1 MEELKKIIGK
11 NIQHLRKDRKL
22 TQNEFANELNYTA
35 KAISKWERG
44 ESIPEIET
52 LIKIADFF
60 HVTVDY
66 LLHENSIIHSNEY
79 LTEDIKDKN
88 KYFTMGLAVS
98 IVWIIATIIFVY
110 FMQQTNK
117 FVYQTFMWAVPISIC
132 VIAYNVKN
140 LSKVIKT
147 IIYSILLWVVLT
159 CIYIQFIEYNLYLVF
174 IIGIPAQLALF
185 LWSKIIVIK

>member
-1 MEELKKIIGK
+1 MEDLKKIIGK

-66 LLHENSIIHSNEY
+66 LLHENSIVHSNEY

-88 KYFTMGLAVS
+88 KFFTMGLAVS
-98 IVWIIATIIFVY
+98 IVWIIATIIFVF

-117 FVYQTFMWAVPISIC
+117 FIYQTFMWAVPISM
-132 VIAYNVKN
+132 VVVAYYVKN
-140 LSKVIKT
+140 LSKVVKM
-147 IIYSILLWVVLT
+147 IIYSILLWLVLT
-159 CIYIQFIEYNLYLVF
+159 CIYIQFIEFNLYLVF
-174 IIGIPAQLALF
+174 IIGLPAQLALF

>member
-1 MEELKKIIGK
+1 MEELKKVIGK

-117 FVYQTFMWAVPISIC
+117 FVYQTFMWSVPISIC
-132 VIAYNVKN
+132 VIAYYVKN

>member
-52 LIKIADFF
+52 LIKIANFF

-117 FVYQTFMWAVPISIC
+117 FIYQTFMWAVPISLC
-132 VIAYNVKN
+132 VIAYYVNN

>member
-1 MEELKKIIGK
+1 MKVKKEMLLMDYLLLSYNRKNAKNLLKYKQVYV
-11 NIQHLRKDRKL
+11 NNQ
-22 TQNEFANELNYTA
+22 QF
-35 KAISKWERG
+35 SQ
-44 ESIPEIET
+44 
-52 LIKIADFF
+52 F
-60 HVTVDY
+60 DY

-98 IVWIIATIIFVY
+98 IVWIVATVIFVY

-117 FVYQTFMWAVPISIC
+117 FIYQTFMWAVPISLC
-132 VIAYNVKN
+132 VIAYYVKN

>member
-98 IVWIIATIIFVY
+98 IVWIVATVIFVY

-117 FVYQTFMWAVPISIC
+117 FIYQTFMLAVPISVC
-132 VIAYNVKN
+132 VIAYYVKN

-147 IIYSILLWVVLT
+147 IIYSILLWVVLA

>member
-1 MEELKKIIGK
+1 MEDLKKIIGK

-66 LLHENSIIHSNEY
+66 LLHENSIVHSNEY

-88 KYFTMGLAVS
+88 KFFTMGLAVS
-98 IVWIIATIIFVY
+98 IVWIIAAIVFVY
-110 FMQQTNK
+110 FMQQSNK
-117 FVYQTFMWAVPISIC
+117 FIYQVFMWAVPISM
-132 VIAYNVKN
+132 VVVAYYVKN
-140 LSKVIKT
+140 LSKVVKM
-147 IIYSILLWVVLT
+147 IIYSILLWLVLI
-159 CIYIQFIEYNLYLVF
+159 CIY
-174 IIGIPAQLALF
+174 
-185 LWSKIIVIK
+185 

>member
-1 MEELKKIIGK
+1 MEEFKKIIGK

-98 IVWIIATIIFVY
+98 IVWIVATVIFVY

-117 FVYQTFMWAVPISIC
+117 FIYQTFMWAVPISLC
-132 VIAYNVKN
+132 VIAYYVKN

>member
-1 MEELKKIIGK
+1 MEELKKVIGK

-52 LIKIADFF
+52 LIKIANFF

-110 FMQQTNK
+110 FMGITQL
-117 FVYQTFMWAVPISIC
+117 M
-132 VIAYNVKN
+132 
-140 LSKVIKT
+140 
-147 IIYSILLWVVLT
+147 
-159 CIYIQFIEYNLYLVF
+159 VF
-174 IIGIPAQLALF
+174 NMI
-185 LWSKIIVIK
+185 

>member
-52 LIKIADFF
+52 LIKIANFF

-66 LLHENSIIHSNEY
+66 LVHENSIIHSNEY
-79 LTEDIKDKN
+79 LTEDIKNKN

-98 IVWIIATIIFVY
+98 IVWIVAAIIFVY

-117 FVYQTFMWAVPISIC
+117 FVYQAFMWAVPISLC
-132 VIAYNVKN
+132 VIVYYVKD